1 MWPYDARLI
10 GDCRYV
16 SLDDLGVV
24 GCIEGDDSAY
34 ADICRN
40 WFVAGPIWMDERIL
54 RVRFI

>member
-16 SLDDLGVV
+16 SLDKRQRLGIV

-40 WFVAGPIWMDERIL
+40 WFVAGPIWMNGACE
-54 RVRFI
+54 